1 MKIVFAGSPEAAKT
15 TLEYLYDQQ
24 SAFGFEIAGVLSNPP
39 TAKGRHKT
47 PTPTPVAAY
56 ALEKGLPV
64 FTPEHLDSAAREAI
78 APLGADLLVCF
89 AYGHIFGPK
98 FLSLFPMGGINL
110 HPSFLPKYRGC
121 TPVQQAILEGDELL
135 GISIQTLSLKMD
147 AGDILKQDFVNIT
160 ENDTT
165 ESLLNYSAKKGAE
178 LICQIIKESA
188 QAGALIKG
196 KPQHK
201 EDISYT
207 YTITK
212 DMAKI
217 NWNESAETICRK
229 IRAYYPDP
237 CCWCLEQN
245 DSLLKISA
253 ATEVFTADAQVLLED
268 DPVFAPILADNVYKA
283 FPCGKILAYNKKTG
297 GIYVKT
303 GDGILNITRLQRQG
317 KNVMIAK
324 DFMNGAKDFIGNVL
338 K

>member
-1 MKIVFAGSPEAAKT
+1 MKIIYAGSPDAAKI
-15 TLEYLYDQQ
+15 TLEVLYENQKEY
-24 SAFGFEIAGVLSNPP
+24 GFEIAGVLSNPP

-56 ALEKGLPV
+56 ALEKGLTV
-64 FTPEHLDSAAREAI
+64 FTPEHLDSAAREQI

-98 FLSLFPMGGINL
+98 FLALFPMGGINL

-121 TPVQQAILEGDELL
+121 TPVQQAILEGDDFL
-135 GISIQTLSLKMD
+135 GISVQTLSLKMD
-147 AGDILKQDFVNIT
+147 AGDILKQDFVHIQ

-165 ESLLNYSAKKGAE
+165 EALLNYSAKKGAE
-178 LICQIIKESA
+178 LICDIIKESA
-188 QAGALIKG
+188 AAGSLIKG
-196 KPQHK
+196 KPQSK

-212 DMAKI
+212 EMAKI
-217 NWNESAETICRK
+217 NWEESAETICRK

-237 CCWCLEQN
+237 CCWCLEEN
-245 DSLLKISA
+245 DSPLKISA
-253 ATEVFTADAQVLLED
+253 ASEVYVTDAQAILEN
-268 DPVFAPILADNVYKA
+268 DPAFGPIIQDNVYKA
-283 FPCGKILAYNKKTG
+283 FPCGKVLAYNKTTN

-303 GDGILNITRLQRQG
+303 GDGILSITKLQRQG
-317 KNVMIAK
+317 KNMMSYK
-324 DFMNGAKDFIGNVL
+324 DFMNGAKDFLGTVL

>member
-1 MKIVFAGSPEAAKT
+1 MKIVFAGSPDAAKI
-15 TLEYLYDQQ
+15 TLEYLFEQQ
-24 SAFGFEIAGVLSNPP
+24 QAFGFEIAGVISNPP

-64 FTPEHLDSAAREAI
+64 FTPEHLDAAAREQI
-78 APLGADLLVCF
+78 APLKADLLVCF

-98 FLSLFPMGGINL
+98 FLGLFPMGGINL

-160 ENDTT
+160 EQDTT
-165 ESLLNYSAKKGAE
+165 ETLLNYSAKKGAE

-188 QAGALIKG
+188 EQGALIKG
-196 KPQHK
+196 KPQHN
-201 EDISYT
+201 EGATYT

-217 NWNESAETICRK
+217 NFNESAETICRK
-229 IRAYYPDP
+229 IRAFNPDP
-237 CCWCLEQN
+237 CCWCLEEN
-245 DSLLKISA
+245 DSPLKIFT
-253 ATEVFTADAQVLLED
+253 ATEVFEADVPMTQND
-268 DPVFAPILADNVYKA
+268 MYKA
-283 FPCGKILAYNKKTG
+283 FPCGKILAYNKEKG
-297 GIYVKT
+297 GIFVKT

-317 KNVMIAK
+317 KNAMPAK
-324 DFMNGAKDFIGNVL
+324 DFMNGAKDFIGSVL

>member
-1 MKIVFAGSPEAAKT
+1 MKIIFAGSPEAAKI
-15 TLEYLYDQQ
+15 TLEFLLENCQQ
-24 SAFGFEIAGVLSNPP
+24 FGFEIAGVLSNPP

-47 PTPTPVAAY
+47 PTPTPVAAF
-56 ALEKGLPV
+56 AMERGLPV
-64 FTPEHLDSAAREAI
+64 FTPEHLDSAAREQI

-98 FLSLFPMGGINL
+98 FLALFPMGGINL

-147 AGDILKQDFVNIT
+147 AGDILKQDFVNIK
-160 ENDTT
+160 EQDTT
-165 ESLLNYSAKKGAE
+165 QSLLNYSAKRGAE
-178 LICQIIKESA
+178 LICQIIKESSE
-188 QAGALIKG
+188 QGALIKG
-196 KPQHK
+196 KPQNK
-201 EDISYT
+201 EGATYT

-237 CCWCLEQN
+237 CCWCLEEN
-245 DSLLKISA
+245 DSPLKIA
-253 ATEVFTADAQVLLED
+253 EAYEV
-268 DPVFAPILADNVYKA
+268 ILPPDNEYQA
-283 FPCGKILAYNKKTG
+283 FSCGTVLAYNKSIG

-303 GDGILNITRLQRQG
+303 GDGILSITKLQRQG
-317 KNVMIAK
+317 KNMMSYK
-324 DFMNGAKDFIGNVL
+324 DFMNGAKNFVGTVL

>member
-1 MKIVFAGSPEAAKT
+1 MKILFAGSPQAAQI
-15 TLEYLYDQQ
+15 TLEYLYRQQ
-24 SAFGFEIAGVLSNPP
+24 EALGFEIAGVLSNPP

-64 FTPEHLDSAAREAI
+64 FTPEHLDSAAREQI

-98 FLSLFPMGGINL
+98 FLGLFPMGGINL

-121 TPVQQAILEGDELL
+121 TPVQQAILDGEELL
-135 GISIQTLSLKMD
+135 GICVQTLSLKMD
-147 AGDILKQDFVNIT
+147 AGDILKQDFVHIN
-160 ENDTT
+160 EEDTT

-178 LICQIIKESA
+178 LICKIIEESSK
-188 QAGALIKG
+188 AGSLIKG
-196 KPQHK
+196 KPQNK
-201 EDISYT
+201 EGATYT

-217 NWNESAETICRK
+217 DWKESAEEISRK

-237 CCWCLEQN
+237 CCWCLEEN
-245 DSLLKISA
+245 DSTLKIA
-253 ATEVFTADAQVLLED
+253 AAREVIGEVED
-268 DPVFAPILADNVYKA
+268 EIQAL
-283 FPCGKILAYNKKTG
+283 PCGKVLAYNKSNS

-303 GDGILNITRLQRQG
+303 GDGILSITRLQRQG
-317 KNVMIAK
+317 KNMMFYK
-324 DFMNGAKDFIGNVL
+324 DFMNGAKDFIGTVL

>member
-1 MKIVFAGSPEAAKT
+1 MKIVFAGSPEAARIC
-15 TLEYLYDQQ
+15 LEYLYEEQA
-24 SAFGFEIAGVLSNPP
+24 SSGFEIAGVLSNPP

-47 PTPTPVAAY
+47 PSPTPVAAY
-56 ALEKGLPV
+56 AEEKGLAV
-64 FTPEHLDSAAREAI
+64 FTPEHLDSSAREAI

-121 TPVQQAILEGDELL
+121 TPVQQAILDGEELL

-147 AGDILKQDFVNIT
+147 AGDILKQDFVNIK

-165 ESLLNYSAKKGAE
+165 ESLLTYSAKAGAK
-178 LICQIIKESA
+178 LICQIIKESSEKGTLIQGKA
-188 QAGALIKG
+188 QNKEGAT
-196 KPQHK
+196 
-201 EDISYT
+201 YT

-217 NWNESAETICRK
+217 DWKESAEIISRK

-237 CCWCLEQN
+237 CCWCLEEN
-245 DSLLKISA
+245 GSTLKIA
-253 ATEVFTADAQVLLED
+253 AANEVILPQED
-268 DPVFAPILADNVYKA
+268 FQA
-283 FPCGKILAYNKKTG
+283 FPYGTVLAYNKNTN

-303 GDGILNITRLQRQG
+303 GDGILSITRLQRQG
-317 KNVMIAK
+317 KNMMHYK
-324 DFMNGAKDFIGNVL
+324 DFMNGAKDFIGSQL

>member
-1 MKIVFAGSPEAAKT
+1 MKIVFAGSPAAAKI
-15 TLEYLYDQQ
+15 TLEFLYEQQ

-56 ALEKGLPV
+56 ALEKDLPV
-64 FTPEHLDSAAREAI
+64 FTPEHLDSAAREQI
-78 APLGADLLVCF
+78 APLNADLLVCF

-98 FLSLFPMGGINL
+98 FLALFPMGGINL

-121 TPVQQAILEGDELL
+121 TPVQQAILEGDEYL

-147 AGDILKQDFVNIT
+147 AGDILKDDFVNIT

-178 LICQIIKESA
+178 LICQIIKESSE
-188 QAGALIKG
+188 QGVLIKG
-196 KPQHK
+196 KPQK
-201 EDISYT
+201 KDDISYT

-212 DMAKI
+212 EMAKI

-245 DSLLKISA
+245 DSPLKIEA
-253 ATEVFTADAQVLLED
+253 ATEVFVADAQALLES
-268 DPVFAPILADNVYKA
+268 DPVFGPIMADNVFKA

-303 GDGILNITRLQRQG
+303 GDGILNITKLQRQG
-317 KNVMIAK
+317 KNAMTAK

>member
-1 MKIVFAGSPEAAKT
+1 MKILFAGSPDAARIS
-15 TLEYLYDQQ
+15 LEYLYEQQ
-24 SAFGFEIAGVLSNPP
+24 QTLGFEIAGVLSNPP

-56 ALEKGLPV
+56 ALEKGLSV
-64 FTPEHLDSAAREAI
+64 FTPEHLDSAVREQI

-98 FLSLFPMGGINL
+98 FLDLFPMGGINL

-147 AGDILKQDFVNIT
+147 AGDILKQDFVHIK
-160 ENDTT
+160 EQDTT

-178 LICQIIKESA
+178 LICQIIKESSA
-188 QAGALIKG
+188 QGSLIKG
-196 KPQHK
+196 KPQNK

-217 NWNESAETICRK
+217 NWNESAQIICRK

-237 CCWCLEQN
+237 CCWCQEPN
-245 DSLLKISA
+245 DASLKIAEAHEISLS
-253 ATEVFTADAQVLLED
+253 DAQLILEND
-268 DPVFAPILADNVYKA
+268 AIFAPIVSDSVFQA
-283 FPCGKILAYNKKTG
+283 FPCGKVLAYNKNTG
-297 GIYVKT
+297 GIFVKT
-303 GDGILNITRLQRQG
+303 GDGILSITKLQRQG
-317 KNVMIAK
+317 KNMMNYK
-324 DFMNGAKDFIGNVL
+324 DFMNGAKDFTGITL

>member
-1 MKIVFAGSPEAAKT
+1 MKIVFAGSPDAARI

-24 SAFGFEIAGVLSNPP
+24 NAFGFEIAGVLSNPP

-64 FTPEHLDSAAREAI
+64 FTPEHLDSAAREQI

-98 FLSLFPMGGINL
+98 FLELFPMGGINL

-121 TPVQQAILEGDELL
+121 TPVQQAILDGEELL

-147 AGDILKQDFVNIT
+147 AGDILKQDFVNIK
-160 ENDTT
+160 EQDTT
-165 ESLLNYSAKKGAE
+165 ETLLNYSAKRGAQM
-178 LICQIIKESA
+178 ICQIIKESA
-188 QAGALIKG
+188 EQGQLIKG
-196 KPQHK
+196 KPQNK
-201 EDISYT
+201 EGATYT

-217 NWNESAETICRK
+217 DFTQSAETICRK

-237 CCWCLEQN
+237 CCWCLEEN
-245 DSLLKISA
+245 DSPLKIA
-253 ATEVFTADAQVLLED
+253 QATEVF
-268 DPVFAPILADNVYKA
+268 DPDNEFKA
-283 FPCGKILAYNKKTG
+283 FPCGKVLSYNKTNN

-303 GDGILNITRLQRQG
+303 GDGILSIQRLQRQG
-317 KNVMIAK
+317 KNMMNYK
-324 DFMNGAKDFIGNVL
+324 DFMNGAKGFVGTVL

>member
-1 MKIVFAGSPEAAKT
+1 MKILFAGSPQAAQI
-15 TLEYLYDQQ
+15 TLEYLYRQQ
-24 SAFGFEIAGVLSNPP
+24 EALAFEIAGVLSNPP

-56 ALEKGLPV
+56 AIEKGLPV
-64 FTPEHLDSAAREAI
+64 FTPEHLDSAARQEI
-78 APLGADLLVCF
+78 APLGADLLVCL

-98 FLSLFPMGGINL
+98 FLELFPMGGINL

-147 AGDILKQDFVNIT
+147 AGDILKQDFVHIKET
-160 ENDTT
+160 DTT
-165 ESLLNYSAKKGAE
+165 ESLLNYSAQRGAQ
-178 LICQIIKESA
+178 LICDIIKESS
-188 QAGALIKG
+188 QAGSLIKG
-196 KPQHK
+196 KAQAK
-201 EDISYT
+201 EGATYT

-217 NWNESAETICRK
+217 DWKESAQTICRK

-237 CCWCLEQN
+237 GAWCLEAN
-245 DSLLKISA
+245 DTVLKIAGAYEAGISNEEYKDFA
-253 ATEVFTADAQVLLED
+253 CGQVLE
-268 DPVFAPILADNVYKA
+268 
-283 FPCGKILAYNKKTG
+283 YNKANG

-303 GDGILNITRLQRQG
+303 GDGILSITRLQRQG
-317 KNVMIAK
+317 KNMMNYK
-324 DFMNGAKDFIGNVL
+324 DFMNGAKDFTGTVL

>member
-1 MKIVFAGSPEAAKT
+1 MKIVFAGSPDAARI

-24 SAFGFEIAGVLSNPP
+24 SSFGFEIAGVLSNPP
-39 TAKGRHKT
+39 TAKGRNKN

-78 APLGADLLVCF
+78 GPLGADLLVCF

-98 FLSLFPMGGINL
+98 FLELFPMGGINL

-121 TPVQQAILEGDELL
+121 TPVQQAILDGEELL

-147 AGDILKQDFVNIT
+147 AGDILKQDFVNIK
-160 ENDTT
+160 ESDTT
-165 ESLLNYSAKKGAE
+165 ESLLNYSAKRGAE
-178 LICQIIKESA
+178 LICQIIKESSE
-188 QAGALIKG
+188 AGALIKG
-196 KPQHK
+196 KPQNK
-201 EDISYT
+201 DGATYT

-212 DMAKI
+212 EMAKI
-217 NWNESAETICRK
+217 NFNESAETICRK

-237 CCWCLEQN
+237 CCWCLEEN
-245 DSLLKISA
+245 DSPLKIA
-253 ATEVFTADAQVLLED
+253 QATEVF
-268 DPVFAPILADNVYKA
+268 DPDGEFKA
-283 FPCGKILAYNKKTG
+283 FPCGKVLSYNKANG

-303 GDGILNITRLQRQG
+303 GDGILSIQRLQRQG
-317 KNVMIAK
+317 KNMMNYK
-324 DFMNGAKDFIGNVL
+324 DFMNGAKGFVGSVL

>member
-1 MKIVFAGSPEAAKT
+1 MKIIFAGSPDAARI
-15 TLEYLYDQQ
+15 TLEYLYEQQ
-24 SAFGFEIAGVLSNPP
+24 KAFDFEIAGVLSNPP

-56 ALEKGLPV
+56 AIEKGLPV
-64 FTPEHLDSAAREAI
+64 FTPEHLDAAAREQI

-98 FLSLFPMGGINL
+98 FLAMFPMGGINL

-147 AGDILKQDFVNIT
+147 AGDILKQDFVNIK
-160 ENDTT
+160 ESDTT
-165 ESLLNYSAKKGAE
+165 ESLLNYSAKTGAQ

-188 QAGALIKG
+188 AAGTLIKG
-196 KPQHK
+196 KPQHN
-201 EDISYT
+201 EGATYT

-217 NWNESAETICRK
+217 DFNESAETICRK

-237 CCWCLEQN
+237 CCWCLEAN
-245 DSLLKISA
+245 DSTLKIAA
-253 ATEVFTADAQVLLED
+253 ATEIIISQEEYQD
-268 DPVFAPILADNVYKA
+268 FANGTV
-283 FPCGKILAYNKKTG
+283 LAYNKTTN

-303 GDGILNITRLQRQG
+303 GDGILGITRLQRQG
-317 KNVMIAK
+317 KNMMNYK
-324 DFMNGAKDFIGNVL
+324 DFMNGAKDFVGSVL

>member
-1 MKIVFAGSPEAAKT
+1 MKIIYAGSPDAAKI
-15 TLEYLYDQQ
+15 TLEALYENQKE
-24 SAFGFEIAGVLSNPP
+24 FGFEIAGVLSNPP

-64 FTPEHLDSAAREAI
+64 FTPEHLDSAAREQI

-98 FLSLFPMGGINL
+98 FLALFPMGGINL

-135 GISIQTLSLKMD
+135 GISVQTLSLKMD

-165 ESLLNYSAKKGAE
+165 ESLLNYSAKRGAE
-178 LICQIIKESA
+178 LICDIIKESA
-188 QAGALIKG
+188 AAGSLIKG
-196 KPQHK
+196 KPQSK

-217 NWNESAETICRK
+217 NWEESAETICRK

-237 CCWCLEQN
+237 CCWCLEEN
-245 DSLLKISA
+245 DSPLKISA
-253 ATEVFTADAQVLLED
+253 ASEVF
-268 DPVFAPILADNVYKA
+268 DPDNEYKA
-283 FPCGKILAYNKKTG
+283 FPCGKVLAYNKTTN

-303 GDGILNITRLQRQG
+303 GDGILSITKLQRQG
-317 KNVMIAK
+317 KNMMSYK
-324 DFMNGAKDFIGNVL
+324 DFMNGAKDFLGTVL

>member
-1 MKIVFAGSPEAAKT
+1 MKIIFAGSPDAARI
-15 TLEYLYDQQ
+15 TLEFLVENQQ
-24 SAFGFEIAGVLSNPP
+24 QFGFEIAGVLSNPP

-47 PTPTPVAAY
+47 PTPTPVAEY
-56 ALEKGLPV
+56 ALSKGLPV
-64 FTPEHLDSAAREAI
+64 FTPEHLDSAAREQI

-121 TPVQQAILEGDELL
+121 TPVQQAILDGEEYL

-147 AGDILKQDFVNIT
+147 AGDILKQDFVNIK
-160 ENDTT
+160 ESDTT
-165 ESLLNYSAKKGAE
+165 ESLLNYSAKTGAH

-188 QAGALIKG
+188 QAGNLIKG
-196 KPQHK
+196 KPQNN
-201 EDISYT
+201 EGATYT

-217 NWNESAETICRK
+217 DFTESAETICRK

-237 CCWCLEQN
+237 CCWCLEEN
-245 DSLLKISA
+245 DSPFKIAA
-253 ATEVFTADAQVLLED
+253 ATEVFDPD
-268 DPVFAPILADNVYKA
+268 DEYKA
-283 FPCGKILAYNKKTG
+283 FPCGKVLSYNKSNG

-303 GDGILNITRLQRQG
+303 GDGILSIQRLQRQG
-317 KNVMIAK
+317 KNMMNYK
-324 DFMNGAKDFIGNVL
+324 DFMNGAKGFVGTVL

>member
-1 MKIVFAGSPEAAKT
+1 MKIVFAGSPDAARI

-64 FTPEHLDSAAREAI
+64 FTPEHLDSAAREQI

-98 FLSLFPMGGINL
+98 FLAMFPMGGINL

-121 TPVQQAILEGDELL
+121 TPVQQAILDGEELL

-147 AGDILKQDFVNIT
+147 AGDILKQDFVHIK

-165 ESLLNYSAKKGAE
+165 LSLLNYSAKRGAE
-178 LICQIIKESA
+178 LICQIIKESSE
-188 QAGALIKG
+188 AGSLIKG
-196 KPQHK
+196 KPQNK
-201 EDISYT
+201 EGATYT

-217 NWNESAETICRK
+217 DFNESAETICRK

-237 CCWCLEQN
+237 CCWCLEEN
-245 DSLLKISA
+245 DSPLKIA
-253 ATEVFTADAQVLLED
+253 QATEVFDSDGEFQ
-268 DPVFAPILADNVYKA
+268 A
-283 FPCGKILAYNKKTG
+283 FPCGKVLSYNKANG

-303 GDGILNITRLQRQG
+303 GDGILSIQMLQRQG
-317 KNVMIAK
+317 KNMMNYK
-324 DFMNGAKDFIGNVL
+324 DFMNGAKGFVGTVL

>member
-1 MKIVFAGSPEAAKT
+1 MKIIFAGSPDAARI
-15 TLEYLYDQQ
+15 TLEYLYEQQ
-24 SAFGFEIAGVLSNPP
+24 KAFDFEIAGVLSNPP

-47 PTPTPVAAY
+47 PTPTPVAEY

-64 FTPEHLDSAAREAI
+64 FTPEHLDAAAREQI

-98 FLSLFPMGGINL
+98 FLAMFPMGGINL

-147 AGDILKQDFVNIT
+147 AGDILKQDFVNIKET
-160 ENDTT
+160 DTT
-165 ESLLNYSAKKGAE
+165 ESLLNYSAKTGAQ

-188 QAGALIKG
+188 AAGTLIKG
-196 KPQHK
+196 KPQHN
-201 EDISYT
+201 EGATYT

-217 NWNESAETICRK
+217 DFNESAETICRK

-237 CCWCLEQN
+237 CCWCLEAN
-245 DSLLKISA
+245 GSTLKIAA
-253 ATEVFTADAQVLLED
+253 ATEIIISQEEYQD
-268 DPVFAPILADNVYKA
+268 FANGTV
-283 FPCGKILAYNKKTG
+283 LAYNKTTN

-303 GDGILNITRLQRQG
+303 GDGILGITRLQRQG
-317 KNVMIAK
+317 KNMMNYK
-324 DFMNGAKDFIGNVL
+324 DFMNGAKDFVGSVL

>member
-1 MKIVFAGSPEAAKT
+1 MKIIFAGSPDAARI
-15 TLEYLYDQQ
+15 TLEYLYEQQ
-24 SAFGFEIAGVLSNPP
+24 KAFDFEIAGVLSNPP

-47 PTPTPVAAY
+47 PTPTPVAEY

-64 FTPEHLDSAAREAI
+64 FTPEHLDAAAREQI

-98 FLSLFPMGGINL
+98 FLAMFPMGGINL

-147 AGDILKQDFVNIT
+147 AGDILKQDFVNIK
-160 ENDTT
+160 ESDTT
-165 ESLLNYSAKKGAE
+165 ESLLNYSAKTGAQ

-188 QAGALIKG
+188 AAGTLIKG
-196 KPQHK
+196 KPQHN
-201 EDISYT
+201 EGATYT

-217 NWNESAETICRK
+217 DFNESAETICRK

-237 CCWCLEQN
+237 CCWCLEAN
-245 DSLLKISA
+245 DSTLKIAA
-253 ATEVFTADAQVLLED
+253 ATEIIISQEEYQD
-268 DPVFAPILADNVYKA
+268 FANGTV
-283 FPCGKILAYNKKTG
+283 LAYNKTTN

-303 GDGILNITRLQRQG
+303 GDGILGITRLQRQG
-317 KNVMIAK
+317 KNMMNYK
-324 DFMNGAKDFIGNVL
+324 DFMNGAKDFVGSVL

>member
-1 MKIVFAGSPEAAKT
+1 MKIIYAGSPDAAKI
-15 TLEYLYDQQ
+15 TLEVLYENQKEY
-24 SAFGFEIAGVLSNPP
+24 GFEIAGVLSNPP

-64 FTPEHLDSAAREAI
+64 FTPEHLDAASREQI

-98 FLSLFPMGGINL
+98 FLALFPMGGINL

-121 TPVQQAILEGDELL
+121 TPVQQAILEGDEFL
-135 GISIQTLSLKMD
+135 GISVQTLSLKMD
-147 AGDILKQDFVNIT
+147 AGDILKQDFVNIK
-160 ENDTT
+160 EQDTT
-165 ESLLNYSAKKGAE
+165 ESLLNYSAKTGAQ
-178 LICQIIKESA
+178 LICKIIKESA

-201 EDISYT
+201 EGATYT

-217 NWNESAETICRK
+217 DWSQSAESICRK

-237 CCWCLEQN
+237 CCWCLEAN
-245 DSLLKISA
+245 DSTLKIAA
-253 ATEVFTADAQVLLED
+253 ATEVIIPQEEYQA
-268 DPVFAPILADNVYKA
+268 FANGTV
-283 FPCGKILAYNKKTG
+283 LAYNKTTN

-303 GDGILNITRLQRQG
+303 GDGILSITRLQRQG
-317 KNVMIAK
+317 KNMMSYK
-324 DFMNGAKDFIGNVL
+324 DFMNGAKDFIGTVL